1 MATLFQIIVF
11 IVILIVLIKKYHQS
25 QKSHLILVMV
35 SGSLIILLK
44 LIPAQM
50 QASWMVQC
58 LATLTLGLCC
68 LSGWLIIKNQK

>member
-25 QKSHLILVMV
+25 QKSHLILVIV

-50 QASWMVQC
+50 QASWMIQC
-58 LATLTLGLCC
+58 LAILTLGLCC
-68 LSGWLIIKNQK
+68 LSGWKIIKNQK